1 MLQSIREH
9 AQGWIAGIIIGLIIL
24 TFALWGINSY
34 FSAASTVDVAVV
46 NGAGIS
52 KQKFQRELANS
63 RRQLQQMLGERA
75 DPSLFE
81 GTAFKQQVLDRLI
94 DQELLRQVATENGM
108 RISDAQ
114 VAAAIN
120 SFQAFQVEGSFSQT
134 QYERTLR
141 NIGLSPLAFEQQM
154 RIDMMVEQLRMGVA
168 DSPIVIRPD
177 VEELLRLREQQR
189 SFGFAILRADGFRDQ
204 VQPSEEDLEAFYQ
217 AHRDDYM
224 TEEKVAIE
232 YVVLSLE
239 EMAKQVK
246 VTEEELKRFYEENK
260 ASWTLPEERNASH
273 ILIKVAADASEEEVE
288 AARKKAVELLEQVRK
303 GESFEELAKKAS
315 DDAGSR
321 ENGGSLGWFAR
332 GFMVP
337 GFDEKVFEMEKG
349 ELAGP
354 VRTTFGWHIIR
365 LNDIRPA
372 RVEPFEQVRKKVEE
386 AYRKKEAEALYYDKA
401 DELATLAFE
410 NPDSLEEVADSL
422 GLELKQS
429 GLMTRVGGEGVLAEN
444 KVLDT
449 AFNPEL
455 IAERVNSEPI
465 ELEGNRLVVLRV
477 VDHQSA
483 SHKPFEA
490 VREQVREDYVS
501 ARAKELAKAR
511 GDELLARL
519 RGGEERSSV
528 IDSAGLKWNE
538 VKRVTREA
546 EDIQRAVLRAAFRIG
561 RPADRPLYEGV
572 PMGAGDYALVEVTE
586 VIDPE
591 PSSFNGVQLAET
603 RREIE
608 AARSAASWAD
618 LLATLRARA
627 EIEVFLDKL

>member
-34 FSAASTVDVAVV
+34 FSAASKVDVAQV
-46 NGAGIS
+46 NGVGIS
-52 KQKFQRELANS
+52 QQKFQRELANS
-63 RRQLQQMLGERA
+63 RRQLQQMLGDRA

-81 GTAFKQQVLDRLI
+81 GAAFKQQVLDRLI
-94 DQELLRQVATENGM
+94 DQELLRQVATEHGM

-154 RIDMMVEQLRMGVA
+154 RIDMMLEQLRMGVA
-168 DSPIVIRPD
+168 DSPIVTRPD

-224 TEEKVAIE
+224 TEEKVAVE

-260 ASWTLPEERNASH
+260 TSWTLPEERNASH

-288 AARKKAVELLEQVRK
+288 AARKKAVELLDRIRK

-321 ENGGSLGWFAR
+321 ENGGNLGWFAK

-354 VRTTFGWHIIR
+354 VRTTFGWHIIH

-372 RVEPFEQVRKKVEE
+372 RVEPFEKVRKKVEE

-429 GLMTRVGGEGVLAEN
+429 GLMTRVGGEGILAEN

-501 ARAKELAKAR
+501 ARAKELARAR

-519 RGGEERSSV
+519 RSGEERGSV

-561 RPADRPLYEGV
+561 RPGDRPLYEGV

-618 LLATLRARA
+618 FLATLRARA